1 MIENLVRSL
10 LRTRHQDLNTLELVV
25 SVVTLLVVLVLVVV
39 VGRWLW
45 NNVLVKVIPA
55 VKPVSVWQLLG
66 LYVLVRLLFRNG
78 NGSSTVVNG
87 VDNFGCPAGDHS

>member
-45 NNVLVKVIPA
+45 NNVLVKVFPG

-66 LYVLVRLLFRNG
+66 LYVLVRLLLRNG
-78 NGSSTVVNG
+78 NNSVVE
-87 VDNFGCPAGDHS
+87 NFGQCGNHDSS

>member
-45 NNVLVKVIPA
+45 NNVLVKVFPG

-66 LYVLVRLLFRNG
+66 LYVLVRLLLRNG
-78 NGSSTVVNG
+78 NNNVVE
-87 VDNFGCPAGDHS
+87 NFGSCGNHEELK